1 MTTTQSF
8 LMVPDSVSDRI
19 LLFNPNNGSLIND
32 NFIDG
37 SDAGLGIFSTP
48 ISAVQVNNEI
58 WVSDQVA
65 DAIFRF
71 DLKGGYLGVVND
83 NDGDGDTD
91 GVDNIRG
98 IEFANGLIYVPN
110 SGTDNDAPGDGEV
123 VVVFDPLGNNLGFF
137 DTGDPFDVRAY
148 NGSLLVSDVNSDSD
162 GGEDIDRYTL
172 DGVNSRFVE
181 TFIDSDGVTSFDFAQ
196 QISVRASNGN
206 LLIGGFSAPGG
217 FYEYDAAGNL
227 VDVLDADDGFA
238 NRVRAAYELGNG
250 NILWSGG
257 DGFIVTNPTTGED
270 TDIYTVN
277 TQDFRPGAR
286 YIEQLVV
293 PVEDVPVAPSAIFLG
308 DQRLDKIFL
317 TQDLNQDGDA
327 NDPSEVSVYF
337 DGTNASGLAD
347 PTGNVFTIYQ
357 SASGAVFYGDGDTDS
372 VYRLRD
378 RNQDG
383 DALDAGEATIWFAPT
398 DGLPT
403 PNGVAEGSDGA
414 IYIVNAGTRSTPAD
428 VVYRTVDLNGDG
440 DAQDQGESSI
450 WLDLATLNPSSS
462 AFDIEFIGDVAYI
475 SDLVGGDDDVVYRVE
490 DLDGS
495 GTIETNEASVFIQ
508 DGNEF
513 GVPLDFGI
521 AVDGQNVYVWE
532 SLDFGGPQSIYRLRD
547 RNGTGTIDAA
557 NEAFEIW
564 NTDALPTGFDSFNGF
579 AIAVGPERELV
590 VTSNGFDGEN
600 NLFRLVDSN
609 GDGDYFDSGKTIVYL
624 SQSVNGTTP
633 ERARAVEYAIAPGD
647 VPPPDNSFFFSL
659 DRNSSIGRN
668 EDIIQFDG
676 KDSFSILFDGSKLK
690 LNQVSID
697 AFDIVDDNVIL
708 MSFDR
713 SIKLNGLGRVDDSDI
728 VKFTATSL
736 GEGSTAG
743 SFEMF
748 LDGSDIGLTRGT
760 EDIDALTGL
769 ADGSI
774 LFSTSG
780 RASLSNGIRFSD
792 EDIIRYDPISGEA
805 SLYIDG
811 SDVKFNRRNGD
822 IDALT
827 TQGDSLLLSTASR
840 FQENGV
846 RAQDEDIFSFA
857 PTSLGADTA
866 GKVSDDLFFDG
877 SQFDL
882 TRRDLV
888 ALDLSIG

>member
-1 MTTTQSF
+1 
-8 LMVPDSVSDRI
+8 
-19 LLFNPNNGSLIND
+19 
-32 NFIDG
+32 
-37 SDAGLGIFSTP
+37 
-48 ISAVQVNNEI
+48 
-58 WVSDQVA
+58 
-65 DAIFRF
+65 
-71 DLKGGYLGVVND
+71 
-83 NDGDGDTD
+83 
-91 GVDNIRG
+91 
-98 IEFANGLIYVPN
+98 
-110 SGTDNDAPGDGEV
+110 
-123 VVVFDPLGNNLGFF
+123 
-137 DTGDPFDVRAY
+137 
-148 NGSLLVSDVNSDSD
+148 
-162 GGEDIDRYTL
+162 
-172 DGVNSRFVE
+172 
-181 TFIDSDGVTSFDFAQ
+181 
-196 QISVRASNGN
+196 
-206 LLIGGFSAPGG
+206 
-217 FYEYDAAGNL
+217 
-227 VDVLDADDGFA
+227 
-238 NRVRAAYELGNG
+238 
-250 NILWSGG
+250 
-257 DGFIVTNPTTGED
+257 
-270 TDIYTVN
+270 
-277 TQDFRPGAR
+277 
-286 YIEQLVV
+286 
-293 PVEDVPVAPSAIFLG
+293 
-308 DQRLDKIFL
+308 
-317 TQDLNQDGDA
+317 
-327 NDPSEVSVYF
+327 
-337 DGTNASGLAD
+337 
-347 PTGNVFTIYQ
+347 
-357 SASGAVFYGDGDTDS
+357 
-372 VYRLRD
+372 
-378 RNQDG
+378 
-383 DALDAGEATIWFAPT
+383 
-398 DGLPT
+398 
-403 PNGVAEGSDGA
+403 
-414 IYIVNAGTRSTPAD
+414 
-428 VVYRTVDLNGDG
+428 
-440 DAQDQGESSI
+440 
-450 WLDLATLNPSSS
+450 
-462 AFDIEFIGDVAYI
+462 
-475 SDLVGGDDDVVYRVE
+475 
-490 DLDGS
+490 
-495 GTIETNEASVFIQ
+495 
-508 DGNEF
+508 
-513 GVPLDFGI
+513 
-521 AVDGQNVYVWE
+521 
-532 SLDFGGPQSIYRLRD
+532 
-547 RNGTGTIDAA
+547 
-557 NEAFEIW
+557 
-564 NTDALPTGFDSFNGF
+564 
-579 AIAVGPERELV
+579 
-590 VTSNGFDGEN
+590 EN